1 MLVEIDKMLT
11 AGNLE
16 ANLCKISL
24 YRLFLSLYFLFLFSY
39 IFTIQMFISLEV
51 LTHQISK

>member
-1 MLVEIDKMLT
+1 MFRKFRGTYLGGRKELKMLVEIDKMLT

-24 YRLFLSLYFLFLFSY
+24 FARKLRGRNINF
-39 IFTIQMFISLEV
+39 
-51 LTHQISK
+51 